1 MYWYQITGILLMLIG
16 SFFLFLGALGI
27 LRMPDVYNRLQA
39 GTKASTMGAIS
50 LILGTG
56 IYHPE
61 WLLKTGLIVFFL
73 LLTNP
78 VSSSVISRASHRS
91 DVELTKISVHDAYEE
106 DVLSEE
112 KGKKKKVKNG

>member
-1 MYWYQITGILLMLIG
+1 MNWHELIGILLMLIG
-16 SFFLFLGALGI
+16 SVFLFLGALGI
-27 LRMPDVYNRLQA
+27 IRMPDIYNRLQA

-56 IYHPE
+56 IYHPD
-61 WLLKTGLIVFFL
+61 WLLKTILIVFFL

-91 DVELTKISVHDAYEE
+91 DVELTNITVHDAYEK
-106 DVLSEE
+106 DVLLSE
-112 KGKKKKVKNG
+112 KGKKKR

>member
-1 MYWYQITGILLMLIG
+1 MAWYQIIGSILMLTG
-16 SFFLFLGALGI
+16 SVFLFLGALGI

-50 LILGTG
+50 LILGVG
-56 IYHPE
+56 IYHPQ
-61 WLLKTGLIVFFL
+61 WLVKTGLIVFFL

-91 DVELTKISVHDAYEE
+91 DVELTNITIVDAYED
-106 DVLSEE
+106 DVMKKE
-112 KGKKKKVKNG
+112 KGKKRKVKNG